1 MLRNRTATM
10 AGNTIR
16 LRKYILENVDL
27 DQEQLMEEINMGK
40 ASLYSLL
47 SGLSND
53 SEICVN
59 GEFLVQKDGQR
70 LTLSEIMDF
79 LRDNPARQKDAPKLA
94 ERLLYLYWCL
104 HNAIPDGGMTFDAI
118 MNVYTELYMDGG
130 GRVPKADTL
139 RRMIYRDMQEF
150 EKLRI
155 WIDRSENTKKY
166 CLRDKYLPKLSPDNA
181 AAVYVSMLL
190 YQDTL
195 LDQATLG
202 AKEQIEKAFFK
213 DFPERSRLL
222 NERIYVLGDTL
233 SNPQEFGNVLGK
245 LIRAVGDC
253 LRIKIGYI
261 NNEGEKSERIAEPLG
276 LVSKRNV
283 WYLFARRKGSSEVR
297 TFRVDQITSLNVRES
312 EKFIY
317 PPEFSLAEHIG
328 YSWGVFNNDQIETVR
343 LKFSPRVAFRVK
355 NLHYHPSQRIAEEC
369 ADGSVILEF
378 EVCGL
383 LEMQSWLMQWGTEVE
398 VLAPV
403 ELREEILRIAQGIV
417 GKYSPKKTKS
427 RRLSASL
434 ER

>member
-16 LRKYILENVDL
+16 LRNYILENLDL
-27 DQEQLMEEINMGK
+27 EQEQLMEALNMSK

-47 SGLSND
+47 SGLGND
-53 SEICVN
+53 PLICVN
-59 GEFLVQKDGQR
+59 GEFLVQKDGKR
-70 LTLSEIMDF
+70 LTPGDIEDF
-79 LRDNPARQKDAPKLA
+79 LRSNPAQEKDTPKLA

-104 HNAIPDGGMTFDAI
+104 HNAIPDGGMTFDT
-118 MNVYTELYMDGG
+118 MMDVYMELFRDGG
-130 GRVPKADTL
+130 GRVPKADSL
-139 RRMIYRDMQEF
+139 RRMIYRDMKEF
-150 EKLRI
+150 EKLKI
-155 WIDRSENTKKY
+155 WIDRSESTKKY
-166 CLRDKYLPKLSPDNA
+166 CLRDQYLPKLSPDSA
-181 AAVYVSMLL
+181 ATVYVSMLL
-190 YQDTL
+190 YRDTL

-213 DFPERSRLL
+213 GFPERSQLL

-233 SNPQEFGNVLGK
+233 ANPQEFGNILGK
-245 LIRAVGDC
+245 LIQAVGDC

-261 NNEGEKSERIAEPLG
+261 NNEGEKSERVVEPLG

-283 WYLFARRKGSSEVR
+283 WYLIARKEGSSEVR
-297 TFRVDQITSLNVRES
+297 TFRVDQITSLSVRDS

-328 YSWGVFNNDQIETVR
+328 CSWGVYHNDQIETVR
-343 LKFSPRVAFRVK
+343 LKFSPKVAFRVK
-355 NLHYHPSQRIAEEC
+355 NLNYHPSQRIAEEC

-403 ELREEILRIAQGIV
+403 ELREGLLRIAQGIV
-417 GKYSPKKTKS
+417 EKYSPKKPKS
-427 RRLSASL
+427 RKRPIIQDH
-434 ER
+434 